1 MPPVSILI
9 KPASSGCNIAC
20 KYCFY
25 HSIADSRQVANYGI
39 MSQEQLE
46 TLVKETIRYAD
57 GFACFAFQGGE
68 PTLAG
73 LDFFRKAVELQ
84 QKYNT
89 RGLTIQNTI
98 QTNGT
103 LIDEAWARFLGEN
116 KFLVGLSLDG
126 PRGVNDFCRVTRQGE
141 SIFDQEQKTIELFEK
156 YRVDFNV
163 VSVVTSKTVKRT
175 AGIYRFFREKGY
187 FYQQYI
193 PCLDERYGEHSEF
206 SITPKAYGEFLCNLF
221 DLWYEDFTRGLKIDI
236 RMFSNLAQMAA
247 GYVPEECGMCG
258 KCNTYFVVESDG
270 SVYPCDF
277 YTQDYWKLGTIE
289 DGFAKLYQ
297 NPKSRKFMEISH
309 KTEPECK
316 ECRYFYLCRGGCRRW
331 RDMKLDGELEL
342 NYLCEGYKLFFAHC
356 ESRIKLLGEY
366 IRRRMNP

>member
-25 HSIADSRQVANYGI
+25 HSIANSRQVANYGI
-39 MSQEQLE
+39 MSEEQLE
-46 TLVKETIRYAD
+46 TLVKETIKYAD
-57 GFACFAFQGGE
+57 DFACFAFQGGE

-73 LDFFRKAVELQ
+73 LNFFKKAVELQ

-89 RGLTIQNTI
+89 KNLTIQNTI

-103 LIDEAWARFLGEN
+103 LIDEEWARFLVEN

-126 PRGVNDFCRVTRQGE
+126 PRGVNDFCRVTCQGE
-141 SIFDQEQKTIELFEK
+141 SIFDKVLETIALFEK
-156 YRVDFNV
+156 YKVDFNV
-163 VSVVTSKTVKRT
+163 VSVVTSKTVDRVS
-175 AGIYRFFREKGY
+175 GIYNFFKKKGFRY
-187 FYQQYI
+187 LQFI
-193 PCLDERYGEHSEF
+193 PCLDEKYGEHGEYSL
-206 SITPKAYGEFLCNLF
+206 TPKVYGEFLCKLF
-221 DLWYEDFTRGLKIDI
+221 DLWYEDFSKGLQIDI

-247 GYVPEECGMCG
+247 GYAPEECGMCG

-277 YTQDYWKLGTIE
+277 YTQDEWKLGSVE
-289 DGFAKLYQ
+289 NGFSNLY
-297 NPKSRKFMEISH
+297 KSEKSIKFMEISH

-331 RDMKLDGELEL
+331 RDMQLNGELEL
-342 NYLCEGYKLFFAHC
+342 NYLCEGFKIFFAHC
-356 ESRIKLLGEY
+356 ESRINLLGEY
-366 IRRRMNP
+366 IRRRMR